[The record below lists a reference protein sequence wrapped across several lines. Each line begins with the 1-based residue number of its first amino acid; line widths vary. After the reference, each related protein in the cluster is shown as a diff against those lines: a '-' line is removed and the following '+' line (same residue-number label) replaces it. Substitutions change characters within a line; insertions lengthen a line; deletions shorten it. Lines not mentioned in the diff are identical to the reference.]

1 MRFFEKLL
9 NASGCN
15 THFDAGWRAK
25 FSVTKNNE
33 NGEEIDLKD
42 LKIKIR
48 GIGQLRLFYIHTA

>member
-33 NGEEIDLKD
+33 NEEEIDLKD

-48 GIGQLRLFYIHTA
+48 FRFKDKD